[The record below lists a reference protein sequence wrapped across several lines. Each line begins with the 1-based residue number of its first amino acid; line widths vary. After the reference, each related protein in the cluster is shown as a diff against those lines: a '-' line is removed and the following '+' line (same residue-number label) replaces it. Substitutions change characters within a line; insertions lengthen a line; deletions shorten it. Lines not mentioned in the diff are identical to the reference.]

1 MFVSHC
7 VHGAGG
13 YTHAPKQWV
22 YKARLV
28 DKWGFLAK
36 TVLIL
41 ERLKRRSYHQPAAG
55 PWNQKSRRMS
65 RLTDMSTC

>member
-1 MFVSHC
+1 MC
-7 VHGAGG
+7 HGAGG
-13 YTHAPKQWV
+13 YTQAPKQWV

-41 ERLKRRSYHQPAAG
+41 QRLKRRLQHKPAAG
-55 PWNQKSRRMS
+55 PGNRKGNKMS
-65 RLTDMSTC
+65 WLTGI